1 MSEILSIHAALR
13 RAQETLGRTETAAL
27 EAAVLLA
34 HVLETSRAHLH
45 TWPEQRL
52 NAAQQYGFFALVARR
67 AAGEPLAYLTGHRE
81 FWSLDLHVNRHTLI
95 PRPETE
101 RLVELALAHLPQ
113 DRETRAADLGTGSG
127 AIALALAAERPACR
141 IIATDLSAEALA
153 VARGNARR
161 LGLDR
166 VEFRHGDG
174 FAPLQGE
181 CFDLIVAN
189 PPYIA
194 ENDPHLAEGDLPA
207 EPRHALVAG
216 PDGLAMLS
224 VIIRGAAVHL
234 HAQGWLLLE
243 HGYDQSTAVAARLRT
258 AGFRAVQ
265 TWRDHAGIERV
276 TGGQRP

>member
-13 RAQETLGRTETAAL
+13 RAQEVLGRVETAAL
-27 EAAVLLA
+27 ETEVLLA
-34 HVLETSRAHLH
+34 HVLATSRAHLH

-52 NAAQQYGFFALVARR
+52 DTAQQQGFFALVARR
-67 AAGEPLAYLTGHRE
+67 AAGEPLAYLTGRRE

-101 RLVELALAHLPQ
+101 RLVELALARLPQ
-113 DRETRAADLGTGSG
+113 DREGRVADLGTGSG

-141 IIATDLSAEALA
+141 IIATDLSAEALV

-161 LGLDR
+161 LGLDK
-166 VEFRHGDG
+166 VAFRHGDW

-194 ENDPHLAEGDLPA
+194 EGDPHLAEGDLPA
-207 EPRHALVAG
+207 EPRHALVVG
-216 PDGLAMLS
+216 PDGLAML
-224 VIIRGAAVHL
+224 AAIVREAAAHL
-234 HAQGWLLLE
+234 QAQGWLLLE
-243 HGYDQSTAVAARLRT
+243 HGHDQSAAVAALLRT

-265 TWRDHAGIERV
+265 TWHDHAGIERV